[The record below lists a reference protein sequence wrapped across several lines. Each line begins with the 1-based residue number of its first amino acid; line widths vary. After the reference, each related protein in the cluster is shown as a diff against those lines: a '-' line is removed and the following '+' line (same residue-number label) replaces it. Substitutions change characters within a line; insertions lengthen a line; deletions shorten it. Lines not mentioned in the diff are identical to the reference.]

1 MTPVFA
7 TVLLDPPSTLMA
19 GAIIAL
25 VCTKLIRRDPERQLR
40 TTMFWAAA
48 WSAWYGVC
56 VAWPF
61 FKRPDWMLVY
71 LVDADHVPLIPAY
84 VLFQLALVVYGVAG
98 ALAVG
103 LAVSR
108 GKLGFG
114 IALTVGIAVV
124 LGSVG
129 LLTAGQYA
137 VVGTHA
143 QYLAGTAPHLGDDKD
158 MVMGMNAMTIGIA
171 SFSIALLV
179 AKILQI
185 RKLK

>member
-25 VCTKLIRRDPERQLR
+25 VSTKLIRRDPEKELR
-40 TTMFWAAA
+40 TAMLWAAA

-61 FKRPDWMLVY
+61 FKRPDWMFVY
-71 LVDADHVPLIPAY
+71 LVDAQNVPLVPAY
-84 VLFQLALVVYGVAG
+84 VLFMLALVVYGVCG

-114 IALTVGIAVV
+114 IALTVGCAIV

-129 LLTAGQYA
+129 LLTGSQY
-137 VVGTHA
+137 VLVGTYA
-143 QYLAGTAPHLGDDKD
+143 QYLAHAAPHLQDDHD
-158 MVMGMNAMTIGIA
+158 MVMGMNGMTVGIA
-171 SFSIALLV
+171 TFSIALLV
-179 AKILQI
+179 YKIVQI
-185 RKLK
+185 RRLK